1 MGAGW
6 RARQLHRA
14 GPRRDRFRAGA
25 LREPGAARAGRGGDA
40 VAPFGTAGRYRRRGI
55 AFGVA
60 GGRVYHRHDDRRRWR
75 PHGGGARKFVSNRG
89 AAQAKFSTQRRSKI
103 FVARAARNLGN
114 AKGAKD
120 TQWYAMPSQWWQ
132 YLRVLCAALASFA
145 LSEFLPLRGRPPRC
159 LAVST

>member
-60 GGRVYHRHDDRRRWR
+60 GGGGYHRHDDRRRWR
-75 PHGGGARKFVSNRG
+75 PHGGGGRKLFHNE
-89 AAQAKFSTQRRSKI
+89 T
-103 FVARAARNLGN
+103 ARAREFSPARR
-114 AKGAKD
+114 AP
-120 TQWYAMPSQWWQ
+120 TWQ
-132 YLRVLCAALASFA
+132 PTERY
-145 LSEFLPLRGRPPRC
+145 GG
-159 LAVST
+159 